1 MKKTLLIAAIV
12 AAGITFAMADD
23 GQPAGRLYKIGEHT
37 VEIDADCMILSVD
50 GSPATL
56 NASVSGH
63 MDFNLAN
70 GGIAESEPRPNRH
83 TCKVYAGSDV
93 RTIHIKEQTQWKRLS
108 WSQPLVA
115 ANIAPVHAI
124 SESYRDAW
132 VGNWVVQRH
141 EMAVAAEQMSQQQQ
155 HEKVLE
161 LERSQRQRGYDGP
174 TIGWYRKTDYL
185 GKFRLLPCCLWFRC

>member
-83 TCKVYAGSDV
+83 TC
-93 RTIHIKEQTQWKRLS
+93 
-108 WSQPLVA
+108 
-115 ANIAPVHAI
+115 
-124 SESYRDAW
+124 
-132 VGNWVVQRH
+132 
-141 EMAVAAEQMSQQQQ
+141 
-155 HEKVLE
+155 
-161 LERSQRQRGYDGP
+161 
-174 TIGWYRKTDYL
+174 
-185 GKFRLLPCCLWFRC
+185 